1 MSMRIKADWK
11 GDHRFD
17 TGRPGGPVARLDGSA
32 ETGQSPMDALLS
44 ALAACSG
51 IDVVDILGKR
61 RTPPER
67 FSIDVQGTR
76 RETPPR
82 RYRHIV
88 ARFVIDGGGIEPVH
102 AERAIA
108 LAFEKYCSVSATL
121 APDVALESILI
132 LNGTEHEPVRH
143 AIGMPLGV

>member
-1 MSMRIKADWK
+1 MSMHIKADWK

-51 IDVVDILGKR
+51 VDVVDILGKR

-82 RYRHIV
+82 RYTHIV
-88 ARFVIDGGGIEPVH
+88 ARFTIDGGDIEPVH

-132 LNGTEHEPVRH
+132 LNGTEHQPVRH
-143 AIGMPLGV
+143 AIGMPLEV